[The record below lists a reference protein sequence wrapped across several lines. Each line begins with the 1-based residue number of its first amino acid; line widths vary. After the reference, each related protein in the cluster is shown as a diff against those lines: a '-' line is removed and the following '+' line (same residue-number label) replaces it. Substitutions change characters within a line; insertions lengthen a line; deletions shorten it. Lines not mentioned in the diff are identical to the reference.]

1 MKHLTFA
8 LALSACV
15 AQPAYADGFK
25 DREIAFQVL
34 NAADAATTCH
44 AVGSGQA
51 IEGNPLAAAIIGK
64 RPSCGSV
71 IAFKAA
77 NGALHWLIASEL
89 NKRDPKL
96 AKTVQI
102 VSIVVQGG
110 VVAANLRFVF

>member
-25 DREIAFQVL
+25 DREIAFQAL

-51 IEGNPLAAAIIGK
+51 IEGNPLAAAIIGE
-64 RPSCGSV
+64 RFHC
-71 IAFKAA
+71 F
-77 NGALHWLIASEL
+77 N
-89 NKRDPKL
+89 
-96 AKTVQI
+96 
-102 VSIVVQGG
+102 SIEWDE
-110 VVAANLRFVF
+110 A